1 MAYTI
6 RTTEEDEA
14 TLKVLMETLKV
25 GSVSKAL
32 LIAAKELPNALE
44 TIEDI
49 RDQLLKNEN
58 KLSAIKNA
66 RYELKHAE
74 MRLKKLLK

>member
-6 RTTEEDEA
+6 RTTEEDEKN
-14 TLKVLMETLKV
+14 LKILMETLKV

-32 LIAAKELPNALE
+32 LLAAKELPKALE

-49 RDQLLKNEN
+49 RDQLERNMN
-58 KLSAIKNA
+58 KLSAIRKA
-66 RYELKHAE
+66 KYKLKHAE